1 MSLWKKYKTKYQKLE
16 KNLKEEKMKNFFIL
30 LISLA
35 LIVILLTPFASAESR
50 GGNLI
55 IGVDQEVI
63 GLDPNV
69 VTSFSSFRRI
79 DLLYNKLVKM
89 DYDFNI
95 VPDLADSWE
104 IPDSLTYIFHLKE
117 GVKFHNGRELTAD
130 DVKFSLERV
139 LDPKTASPGRS
150 YIAPIS
156 DIEVINKY
164 TIKIKLSS
172 PLASFLSGLASNNC
186 SIVPKEE
193 VEKYGNLQRDAVG
206 TGPFKLGEWVP
217 DNYMKLVR
225 NPDYFE
231 KGFPYLDAVT
241 FRVIPEQ
248 TSLLAGIKSGSLDMA
263 TINEG
268 SIILQA
274 KKDPNLVVMQIPGLN
289 LRTFGFNNTREPF
302 DDVRVRQAIALA
314 IDRDEIVIA
323 AEFEMAQP
331 SGPLPASVKKW
342 AKPLEELPFSKRNLK
357 KARELLTEAG
367 YPDGFSFNIVTSSS
381 YEGGLAVAQV
391 IQSQLKEIGL
401 RPELEVVEWGIYID
415 RWVKRDFD
423 SIVELRGGSAEPD
436 RFLYRSLHSTGGVN
450 NWLFEDEEVD
460 KLLNEGR
467 RLVKYEDRKP
477 IYDKIQVLLSEK
489 MPVIFLYVPFQT
501 QVLSPNVKNFRQIG
515 DGALQYLSQTWLEE

>member
-1 MSLWKKYKTKYQKLE
+1 
-16 KNLKEEKMKNFFIL
+16 MKIFFTL
-30 LISLA
+30 LISLM
-35 LIVILLTPFASAESR
+35 LIVILLTPFALAESK
-50 GGNLI
+50 GGTLV
-55 IGVDQEVI
+55 IGVDQEVV
-63 GLDPNV
+63 GLDPHI
-69 VTSFSSFRRI
+69 VTAFSSFRRI
-79 DLLYNKLVKM
+79 DLLYNTLVKL
-89 DYDFNI
+89 DYNLNI

-104 IPDSLTYIFHLKE
+104 IPDSLTYIFHLKK

-130 DVKFSLERV
+130 DVKFSLERI
-139 LDPKTASPGRS
+139 LDPETTSPGRS

-156 DIEVINKY
+156 NIEPINKY
-164 TIKIKLSS
+164 TIRIKLSS
-172 PLASFLSGLASNNC
+172 PLASFLNGLASKNC

-193 VEKYGNLQRDAVG
+193 VEKYGNLQRNAVG
-206 TGPFKLGEWVP
+206 TGPFKLEEWIP
-217 DNYMKLVR
+217 DNYMKLVK
-225 NPDYFE
+225 NPNYFE
-231 KGFPYLDAVT
+231 KGLPYLDAVI

-289 LRTFGFNNTREPF
+289 LRTFGFNNTRKPF
-302 DDVRVRQAIALA
+302 NDVRVREAIALA
-314 IDRDEIVIA
+314 IDRDEIVTA
-323 AEFEMAQP
+323 AEFGMAQP
-331 SGPLPASVKKW
+331 SGPLSASVKKW

-357 KARELLTEAG
+357 KARELLIEAG
-367 YPDGFSFNIVTSSS
+367 YPDGFSFNIVTSNS

-401 RPELEVVEWGIYID
+401 IPELEVVEWGIYIN

-423 SIVELRGGSAEPD
+423 SIVELRGGSPEPD

-450 NWLFEDEEVD
+450 NWLFKDEEVD
-460 KLLNEGR
+460 NLLDEGR
-467 RLVKYEDRKP
+467 GLVKFEDRKP

-489 MPVIFLYVPFQT
+489 MPVIFLYVPLET

-515 DGALQYLSQTWLEE
+515 NGSIQYLSQTWLEK

>member
-1 MSLWKKYKTKYQKLE
+1 MKKLV
-16 KNLKEEKMKNFFIL
+16 LL
-30 LISLA
+30 LISLVFIITM
-35 LIVILLTPFASAESR
+35 LVPSVLAESR
-50 GGNLI
+50 GGTLI
-55 IGVDQEVI
+55 IGVDQEVV
-63 GLDPNV
+63 GLDPHI
-69 VTSFSSFRRI
+69 VTAFSSFRRI
-79 DLLYNKLVKM
+79 DLLYNRLVKL
-89 DYDFNI
+89 DYNLNI
-95 VPDLADSWE
+95 IPDLADSWE
-104 IPDSLTYIFHLKE
+104 IPDSLTYIFHLKN

-130 DVKFSLERV
+130 DIKFSLERV
-139 LDPKTASPGRS
+139 LDSKTGSPGRS

-156 DIEVINKY
+156 NIEAINKY
-164 TIKIKLSS
+164 TVRIKLSF

-186 SIVPKEE
+186 AIVPKEE
-193 VEKYGNLQRDAVG
+193 VEKYGNLQRNAVG
-206 TGPFKLGEWVP
+206 TGPFKLEEWVP

-225 NPDYFE
+225 NPSYFE
-231 KGFPYLDAVT
+231 KGFPYLDAVI

-274 KKDPNLVVMQIPGLN
+274 KKDPNLVVVQIPGLN
-289 LRTFGFNNTREPF
+289 LRTFGFNNTRKPF
-302 DDVRVRQAIALA
+302 NDVRVREAIALA
-314 IDRDEIVIA
+314 IDRDEIVTA
-323 AEFEMAQP
+323 AEFGMAQP

-357 KARELLTEAG
+357 KAKELLIEAG

-391 IQSQLKEIGL
+391 IQSQLKKIGL

-423 SIVELRGGSAEPD
+423 SMVELRGGSPEPD
-436 RFLYRSLHSTGGVN
+436 RFLYRTLHSTGGVN
-450 NWLFEDEEVD
+450 NFLFKDEEVD
-460 KLLNEGR
+460 KLLDEGR
-467 RLVKYEDRKP
+467 RLIKFEDRKP

-489 MPVIFLYVPFQT
+489 MPVIFLYVPLET

-515 DGALQYLSQTWLEE
+515 DGSIQYLSQTWLEK